1 MSSETSKSGWGPEM
15 KAEEHIGTY
24 DAFITGAKYGT
35 GAIIVLL
42 VLMAIF
48 LL

>member
-1 MSSETSKSGWGPEM
+1 MSSETTNSGWSPEM
-15 KAEEHIGTY
+15 RADEHIGTY

-35 GAIIVLL
+35 IAVVGIL

>member
-1 MSSETSKSGWGPEM
+1 MSNETNGSTWGPEM
-15 KAEEHIGTY
+15 NADEHIGTY
-24 DAFITGAKYGT
+24 DAFITGTKYT
-35 GAIIVLL
+35 GAAIVVLL

>member
-1 MSSETSKSGWGPEM
+1 MSSETTNAGWSPEM
-15 KAEEHIGTY
+15 HADEHIGTY

-35 GAIIVLL
+35 TAIVVLL
-42 VLMAIF
+42 ILMAFF

>member
-1 MSSETSKSGWGPEM
+1 MSSETTNSGWSPEM
-15 KAEEHIGTY
+15 QAEEHIGTY

-35 GAIIVLL
+35 AAIVVLL

>member
-1 MSSETSKSGWGPEM
+1 MADNDTTVGWGAEM
-15 KAEEHIGTY
+15 HPDEHIGTY
-24 DAFITGAKYGT
+24 SAFITGTKVVVAHLVV
-35 GAIIVLL
+35 IL

>member
-1 MSSETSKSGWGPEM
+1 MSSETTNSGWGPEM

-35 GAIIVLL
+35 VGIVVLL

>member
-1 MSSETSKSGWGPEM
+1 MSSETTNSGWSPTM
-15 KAEEHIGTY
+15 HADEHIGTY

-35 GAIIVLL
+35 AAVVVLL
-42 VLMAIF
+42 ILMAIF